1 MPRKVVERMKKVNPG
16 TALPK
21 PQVNCAA
28 SGRPADGLDEPASF
42 QPGKSVADFKTASLR
57 VGTCTWLAASLGG
70 ENPQPVFRD
79 RSSDM
84 PVKARESLPA
94 ELARTLGKGCGRRI
108 LPCRLQD
115 RYGRERELRDFRAIV
130 LENEHLKA
138 TFLPELGGRLMSLF
152 HKAEQ
157 RELLFNN
164 PVFQPANLALRD
176 AWFAGGI
183 EWNIGQYGHSFHT
196 CSPVFAAAIPGL
208 SGETGLR
215 LYDYERCKG
224 LLWQIDFYLPPGAQ
238 FLYAFTRV
246 LNPRNEETP
255 MYWWTN
261 VAIRE
266 TPDVRVLAPASQSVY
281 VDYAGDVGDL
291 AYGQAALPGLPTIGG
306 KDGTYSKNLSFTNEF
321 FFQCQKAEMPWQ
333 AALDARGT
341 GFVEASTHP
350 LNVRK
355 LFCWGM
361 HRGGRRWKE
370 FLSGPGHDYIELQA
384 GLAPTQQHTVPMPAC
399 SQWSWIQAF
408 GYVQA
413 DPAKVHGAD
422 WAAAWQAVDTV
433 LGQKITLAELS
444 RIQHACAA
452 KADAAP
458 LECLSPGSGWGALEA
473 RRRAAQRET
482 AFPAAFLFPDSI
494 LQPEQHRWLTLLET
508 GRLPEPVPAALP
520 GEWMIQAEWRAL
532 LEQSLKHP
540 DAWKL
545 GETVGSPSPALAGTL
560 SPFEGERERERGPT
574 SIPQSTP
581 IQAHASVGGSLQQAP
596 NRHWFALLHLGV
608 MKIEAGDEVGAA
620 AAWEES
626 IRLQP
631 SAWAWR
637 NLGALAV
644 RRGAPAEALPHYQKA
659 WELASAAGTPD
670 ISFAL
675 EYLSALHAANQHET
689 AWTFYQQLPP
699 TMQALGTIRLLAAKV
714 AFARDDLAFVET
726 ALDGEFAS
734 IREGA
739 RDLTDL
745 WFGLQAKRM
754 AATGRPWDAAL
765 LDEIKRTCPPP
776 EHIDFRVVE

>member
-1 MPRKVVERMKKVNPG
+1 MPEAENDVVDQRMLAGRRRDTVQRPQWSPEWFLVHPALMPRKVVERMKKVNPG
-16 TALPK
+16 TALTK

-28 SGRPADGLDEPASF
+28 SERPADGLDEPASF
-42 QPGKSVADFKTASLR
+42 QPGKSVGHFKTASLR
-57 VGTCTWLAASLGG
+57 VGACTWLAASLGG

-79 RSSDM
+79 RSPDM
-84 PVKARESLPA
+84 TVKARESFPA

-108 LPCRLQD
+108 LPYRLQD
-115 RYGRERELRDFRAIV
+115 RYGRERQPRNFRAIV

-183 EWNIGQYGHSFHT
+183 EWNIGQYGHVFHT

-208 SGETGLR
+208 DGETGLR

-266 TPDVRVLAPASQSVY
+266 APDVRVLAPASQSVY
-281 VDYAGDVGDL
+281 VDYAGDVSNL
-291 AYGQAALPGLPTIGG
+291 AYGQAAIPGLPTIGG

-321 FFQCQKAEMPWQ
+321 FFQCQQAEMPWQ

-370 FLSGPGHDYIELQA
+370 FLSGPGQDYIELQA
-384 GLAPTQQHTVPMPAC
+384 GLAPTQQHKVPMPAC
-399 SQWSWIQAF
+399 SQWNWLQAF

-422 WAAAWQAVDTV
+422 WPAAWQAVDGA
-433 LGQKITLAELS
+433 LKQKITLAELN
-444 RIQHACAA
+444 RLQHACLAN
-452 KADAAP
+452 ADLAP
-458 LECLSPGSGWGALEA
+458 LEILCPGSSWGALEV
-473 RRRAAQRET
+473 RRRTAQQE
-482 AFPAAFLFPDSI
+482 AGFPAALSFPDST
-494 LQPEQHRWLTLLET
+494 LQSEQHRWLTLLET
-508 GRLPEPVPAALP
+508 GRLPEPDPAALP
-520 GEWMIQAEWRAL
+520 GEWMIQPEWRAL
-532 LEQSLKHP
+532 LEQGLKN
-540 DAWKL
+540 A
-545 GETVGSPSPALAGTL
+545 A
-560 SPFEGERERERGPT
+560 
-574 SIPQSTP
+574 
-581 IQAHASVGGSLQQAP
+581 
-596 NRHWFALLHLGV
+596 NRHWFAFLHLGV

-626 IRLQP
+626 IRLRP

-637 NLGALAV
+637 NLGAVAV
-644 RRGAPAEALPHYQKA
+644 RRGAPAEALPRYQKA
-659 WELASAAGTPD
+659 WELASASGTPD
-670 ISFAL
+670 VSFAL
-675 EYLSALHAANQHET
+675 EYLSALHAADQHET

-714 AFARDDLAFVET
+714 AFAREDLAFVEA
-726 ALDGEFAS
+726 ALAGEFAS

-745 WFGLQAKRM
+745 WFGLQAKRQ
-754 AATGRPWDAAL
+754 AARTGRPCDAAL
-765 LDEIKRTCPPP
+765 LDEIKKTCVPP
-776 EHIDFRVVE
+776 ENIDFRVVE

>member
-16 TALPK
+16 RALPK
-21 PQVNCAA
+21 SQVKCAV
-28 SGRPADGLDEPASF
+28 SGRPARGLDEPATF
-42 QPGKSVADFKTASLR
+42 QPGKTVTEFKTSSLQ
-57 VGTCTWLAASLGG
+57 VGTCSWLAASLGG

-79 RSSDM
+79 RNTDV

-108 LPCRLQD
+108 LPYRLQD
-115 RYGRERELRDFRAIV
+115 RYGRERHPRDFRAIV

-152 HKAEQ
+152 HKGEQ

-208 SGETGLR
+208 SGESGLR

-255 MYWWTN
+255 LYWWTN

-266 TPDVRVLAPASQSVY
+266 TPDVRVLGPASQSVY

-291 AYGQAALPGLPTIGG
+291 AYGQATLPGLPTIGG

-321 FFQCQKAEMPWQ
+321 FFQCQQAEMPWQ

-341 GFVEASTHP
+341 GFVEASTQP

-370 FLSGPGHDYIELQA
+370 FLSGPGQDYIEVQA
-384 GLAPTQQHTVPMPAC
+384 GLAPTQQHTVPMPAR
-399 SQWSWIQAF
+399 SQWNWIQAF

-422 WAAAWQAVDTV
+422 WSAAWHTVDAA
-433 LGQKITLAELS
+433 LKQKLTLPTLTH
-444 RIQHACAA
+444 IQHTCAA
-452 KADAAP
+452 NADTAP
-458 LECLSPGSGWGALEA
+458 LECLSSGSGWGALEV

-482 AFPAAFLFPDSI
+482 AFPAALAFPDAT
-494 LQPEQHRWLTLLET
+494 LQPEQHRWLALLET
-508 GRLPEPVPAALP
+508 GRLPESDPDALP
-520 GEWMIQAEWRAL
+520 GEWMIQPEWRAL
-532 LEQSLKHP
+532 LEQGLQK
-540 DAWKL
+540 
-545 GETVGSPSPALAGTL
+545 PA
-560 SPFEGERERERGPT
+560 S
-574 SIPQSTP
+574 
-581 IQAHASVGGSLQQAP
+581 
-596 NRHWFALLHLGV
+596 RHWFALLHLGV
-608 MKIEAGDEVGAA
+608 MRIEAGDEVGAA
-620 AAWEES
+620 AAWEKS
-626 IRLQP
+626 IRLRP
-631 SAWAWR
+631 SSWAWR

-644 RRGAPAEALPHYQKA
+644 RRGAPAEALPCYQKA
-659 WELASAAGTPD
+659 WDLASTGTPD

-675 EYLSALHAANQHET
+675 EYLSALHAANQHEV
-689 AWTFYQQLPP
+689 AWTFYQRLPL

-726 ALDGEFAS
+726 ALAGEFAS

-739 RDLTDL
+739 RDLSDL

-754 AATGRPWDAAL
+754 AAAGRPLDAAL
-765 LDEIKRTCPPP
+765 LEEVKRTCPPP
-776 EHIDFRVVE
+776 ASIDFRLVE